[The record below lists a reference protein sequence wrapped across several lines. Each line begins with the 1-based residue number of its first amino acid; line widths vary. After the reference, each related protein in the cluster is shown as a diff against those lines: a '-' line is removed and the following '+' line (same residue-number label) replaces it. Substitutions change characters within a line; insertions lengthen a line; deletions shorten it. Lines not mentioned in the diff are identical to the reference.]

1 MKSIVTS
8 LIVKLL
14 DVDTI
19 CTLVAKA
26 IARILQYASKK
37 GGSAWDVAKKVVT
50 KVNLWTSLFLQVYDD
65 EELTPEEER
74 KIADA
79 IRRETS
85 VEKLVDILRKDGA
98 EGEKKAVE

>member
-19 CTLVAKA
+19 RTLVAKA
-26 IARILQYASKK
+26 IARILQYASKR
-37 GGSAWDVAKKVVT
+37 GGNAWDVAKKVVT

-65 EELTPEEER
+65 EELTPEEEQ

-79 IRRETS
+79 IRKETS
-85 VEKLVDILRKDGA
+85 VEKLVDILKKDDA
-98 EGEKKAVE
+98 ENEEKAAE

>member
-26 IARILQYASKK
+26 IARIL
-37 GGSAWDVAKKVVT
+37 
-50 KVNLWTSLFLQVYDD
+50 
-65 EELTPEEER
+65 
-74 KIADA
+74 
-79 IRRETS
+79 
-85 VEKLVDILRKDGA
+85 
-98 EGEKKAVE
+98 

>member
-1 MKSIVTS
+1 M
-8 LIVKLL
+8 
-14 DVDTI
+14 
-19 CTLVAKA
+19 
-26 IARILQYASKK
+26 
-37 GGSAWDVAKKVVT
+37 T

-79 IRRETS
+79 IRKETS

-98 EGEKKAVE
+98 KGEEKAAE